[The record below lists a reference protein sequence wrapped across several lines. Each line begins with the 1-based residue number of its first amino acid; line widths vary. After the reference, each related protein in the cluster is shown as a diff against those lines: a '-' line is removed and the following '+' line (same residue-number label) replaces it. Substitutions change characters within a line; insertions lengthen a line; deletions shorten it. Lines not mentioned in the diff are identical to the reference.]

1 MNGFLLT
8 EVRLRFLLQLA
19 ILLAFGCDGSPP
31 HVSPEKNGDLYRIKV
46 HDQVMEINPQ
56 VGGRITSLKAGE
68 MEFLTGPD
76 IHPDYW
82 GSTFWPSPQKA
93 WEGNLSPELD
103 RLPYTV
109 NEDEAVLEIESST
122 DPRSGCMFIKEF
134 SGNAEKHSFTIK
146 YSIVNRSEQVQKV
159 APWEVTRVHP
169 EGLTFF
175 PKGKGERWGG
185 MASLAKD
192 LSGITWFA
200 YEADKIPL
208 KDTKF
213 FSDGSEGWL
222 AQINEGVMLVK
233 KFPDIPLESAAPSEA
248 EVEVYANAEKT
259 YVEIE
264 QQGAYQSLQPGESMT
279 WEVSWF
285 LRALPDTLI
294 VEVGNEALVEFARNL
309 IR

>member
-1 MNGFLLT
+1 MNGFLVT
-8 EVRLRFLLQLA
+8 EARLCFLLHFA
-19 ILLAFGCDGSPP
+19 IVFAFGCTPTTDR
-31 HVSPEKNGDLYRIKV
+31 VIPEKTGDFYRIKIQ
-46 HDQVMEINPQ
+46 DQVMEINPQ
-56 VGGRITSLKAGE
+56 IGGRITSLRLGE
-68 MEFLTGPD
+68 LEFLTGPE

-93 WEGNLSPELD
+93 WGGTLSAELD

-109 NEDEAVLEIESST
+109 IEGNEGLKLESSI
-122 DPRSGCMFIKEF
+122 DPQSGCAFIKEF
-134 SGNAEKHSFTIK
+134 YGNAEKGSFTIK
-146 YSIVNRSEQVQKV
+146 YSIVNRSEQIQEV
-159 APWEVTRVHP
+159 APWEVTRVRTH
-169 EGLTFF
+169 GLTFF
-175 PKGKGERWGG
+175 PKGEGERWGG

-200 YEADKIPL
+200 YEAEKIPL
-208 KDTKF
+208 KNTKF
-213 FSDGSEGWL
+213 FSDGSEGWI

-233 KFPDIPLESAAPSEA
+233 KFPDIALESVAPSEA

-259 YVEIE
+259 YIEIE
-264 QQGAYQSLQPGESMT
+264 QQGAYETLQPGDTVT

-294 VEVGNEALVEFARNL
+294 AEVGNEALVEFARNL